1 MKKGILA
8 LLIALII
15 VLKPALALEHLNKD
29 DLKITVEGLKSS
41 YSPGDKVNVT
51 ITIEPKS
58 DDIAKKMENREYDI
72 YNMLKYPSTDVEIYA
87 SGLTTPLQISG
98 RDKVVIPDY
107 YLNLPEDE
115 QLEKIVIKALGYVP
129 SVSENKGIIEFTYL
143 KVEPEDGDTLY
154 FNLTILNP
162 SKLSGDLNRIK
173 NEVNELEVQIN
184 ELSKYMNVE
193 NLKDELN
200 KIKTNLSLAEGY
212 YNDHDYEKVSEKI
225 EWLNKAVKDLKEKVV
240 KSWAEYYVDTAKN
253 YMNDIEALIL
263 KATSFIDVAKS
274 AGKTKEIISYEL
286 NVTQIKYDVQNM
298 KDELQNI
305 QSLYDNG
312 KYNETIDKA
321 KDLINEEKNVKLK
334 LSMIVEELQNV
345 IKPTSTPTPT
355 PTKGFGFKLDKKTLM
370 YIGIGIGI
378 VVIGGAAAVAIS
390 RWRQKRKW
398 DELR

>member
-8 LLIALII
+8 LLIALVVI
-15 VLKPALALEHLNKD
+15 LKPVFALEHLNKD

-98 RDKVVIPDY
+98 GDKVVIPDY

-115 QLEKIVIKALGYVP
+115 QLEKIVIKVLGYVP
-129 SVSENKGIIEFTYL
+129 SVSEDKGIVEFTYL
-143 KVEPEDGDTLY
+143 KVEPQDGDILY

-173 NEVNELEVQIN
+173 NEVKDLEAQIN
-184 ELSKYMNVE
+184 ELCKYVNAE
-193 NLKDELN
+193 SLKDELN

-225 EWLNKAVKDLKEKVV
+225 SWLEKAIKDLKEKIV
-240 KSWAEYYVDTAKN
+240 KMWAEYYVDTTKN
-253 YMNDIEALIL
+253 YMNDIDALIL

-274 AGKTKEIISYEL
+274 AGKTKEIIPYEL
-286 NVTQIKYDVQNM
+286 NVTQIKYNVEDLKN
-298 KDELQNI
+298 ELQDI

-312 KYNETIDKA
+312 KYNDTIDKA
-321 KDLINEEKNVKLK
+321 KDLLNKEKKVKLE
-334 LSMIVEELQNV
+334 LSMIVDELQN
-345 IKPTSTPTPT
+345 IINAKPTPT
-355 PTKGFGFKLDKKTLM
+355 PTKGFGFKLDKKTLE
-370 YIGIGIGI
+370 YIGVGIGVI
-378 VVIGGAAAVAIS
+378 VIGGAVAVAIS